1 MNIMPFVTSQ
11 VDSSMR
17 SCKVNRLEH
26 IEAQSREL
34 VWERSAM
41 A

>member
-1 MNIMPFVTSQ
+1 MNTMPFVTSQ
-11 VDSSMR
+11 AGSSMR

-26 IEAQSREL
+26 TEAQSREL

>member
-11 VDSSMR
+11 AGSSMR
-17 SCKVNRLEH
+17 PCKVNRLEH

-34 VWERSAM
+34 VWVHLAM